1 MESSAARPEP
11 TNRPPGDDFH
21 QQRLKAWQPIL
32 TPWHVI
38 TMFIAIGIAFIPT
51 GFHLLQESNDVRSL
65 PPDFVLLLT
74 SFLFLARFTNQ
85 LLRMTEVAL
94 LQIVLSH
101 HRIKDYLVL

>member
-38 TMFIAIGIAFIPT
+38 TMFIAIGVAFLPT
-51 GFHLLQESNDVRSL
+51 GFHLLQESNDVSYHSL
-65 PPDFVLLLT
+65 SFSFISDLI
-74 SFLFLARFTNQ
+74 SFL
-85 LLRMTEVAL
+85 
-94 LQIVLSH
+94 
-101 HRIKDYLVL
+101 